1 MTGGLGVARIVILA
15 IGLTLFAAGLAT
27 MALGGGAAFVGG
39 FWLGASGLVL
49 IVAALIE
56 RMRYRSEATD
66 RRGDPAG
73 RAGGEPSGTRLEPRF
88 RQSDEVFTDPTS
100 GQRMR
105 VWIDPANGERRY
117 VPEE

>member
-1 MTGGLGVARIVILA
+1 MTGGLGVARIVILG

-27 MALGGGAAFVGG
+27 IAVGGGVAFIGG

-56 RMRYRSEATD
+56 RMRYRSDATD
-66 RRGDPAG
+66 RSGLPAG
-73 RAGGEPSGTRLEPRF
+73 RAGGEPPGTRLEARF
-88 RQSDEVFTDPTS
+88 QRSDEVFADPTS